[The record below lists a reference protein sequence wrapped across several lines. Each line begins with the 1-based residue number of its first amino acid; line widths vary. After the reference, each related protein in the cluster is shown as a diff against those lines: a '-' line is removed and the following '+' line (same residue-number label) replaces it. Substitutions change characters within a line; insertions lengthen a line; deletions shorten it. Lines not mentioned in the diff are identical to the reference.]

1 MPFTEIQNIQMDL
14 RNIVEDRDWEKYHT
28 PANLAKAISV
38 EASELL
44 EPFLWTNDDLN
55 WKNCPAPLLELL
67 SDEVADVF
75 IYMLQFCDRMGID
88 LIASTKA
95 KIAKNIEKY
104 PVDKCRGNCTKY
116 TEFQQQKD

>member
-1 MPFTEIQNIQMDL
+1 MPYTEIRYIAMEL
-14 RNIVEDRDWEKYHT
+14 RKLVKDREWERYHT
-28 PANLAKAISV
+28 PANLAKAISI

-44 EPFLWTNDDLN
+44 ESFLWANDDLN
-55 WKNCPAPLLELL
+55 WKNCPAPLFESL

-75 IYMLQFCDRMGID
+75 IYTLQFCDRMGID

-104 PVDKCRGNCTKY
+104 PVEKCKGNCQKY
-116 TEFQQQKD
+116 TEF